1 MHARVQKWGNS
12 LAIRIPKPFASE
24 VGLRKDGE
32 VEISVDQG
40 RLVIVPRPVPAFTL
54 AELLAGVTKANV
66 HHEVVVDGPMGDE
79 VW

>member
-12 LAIRIPKPFASE
+12 LAVRIPKPFASE
-24 VGLRKDGE
+24 VGLRKDAE

-54 AELLAGVTKANV
+54 GELLAGVTRANI
-66 HHEVVVDGPMGDE
+66 HHEVDAGGPMGDE
-79 VW
+79 AW